1 VNSLHAARLLRIAFS
16 VVFGVIAF
24 RAAADTPAPPAPR
37 ELTAANVAGVVDPPM
52 AEWIENHKGP
62 GAVVVV
68 VKRDALVFAKG
79 YGFADIEAK
88 KPFTADTTL
97 VRPGSISKLFTGI
110 AVMQL
115 VDAGKLD
122 LDSDVNGYIDFTIP
136 TPAGGVPVTLRR
148 LLTHRAGFEE
158 HIKGL
163 FARGGEPEPLGRW
176 LAKGLPPRLFP
187 NGDVEAYSN
196 YGFALAGYIVER
208 VSGEPFPAYMQRH
221 ILDPLG
227 MSHSTFRQPLPD
239 DLAPLMAKGYRRSD
253 TPPLAHFETIVAPAG
268 GLSVTGTDMGRF
280 IRALMNGGELD
291 GARILSRARL
301 DEMMAPASATPAGYL
316 GLAFFG
322 SKVADRDA
330 IGHDGGTM
338 TFFSDLMIFPAQGI
352 GVFVSR
358 DGIGDIT
365 APRQIPE
372 PAVAI
377 ARRFLSRA
385 SAPDTTAFPDNPD
398 IAGVYQTSRRAE
410 STFVRLT
417 ALLSQ
422 LFVVKIDGA
431 GDARLFAAALPFG
444 TSATLKR
451 VAGNLYLTPANVHL
465 AFVNDGSESYLAQPR
480 LRFQRVPKA
489 LDARWIVPAFAAST
503 AVVLLTLLAWPVAAL
518 WRRRRKRQWS
528 EDRGDRRL
536 HLAVRLVLLVDAA
549 AIAVAA
555 GLFAMSFVDLS
566 IFNDPLDP
574 LICVLYALAWL
585 GVFGAILTLWAAIR
599 FWRNGVGDRWS
610 RVHHSLI
617 AASSIMI
624 AWFFLTF
631 HIAGTTLTY

>member
-1 VNSLHAARLLRIAFS
+1 MNSLRLLRIALS
-16 VVFGVIAF
+16 VVFGMTAF
-24 RAAADTPAPPAPR
+24 RAAADTPAPAPR
-37 ELTAANVAGVVDPPM
+37 ELTAAGVAGVVDPLM
-52 AEWIENHKGP
+52 AEWIDTHKGP

-68 VKRDALVFAKG
+68 VKRDAQVFAKG
-79 YGFADIEAK
+79 YGFADIDAK

-122 LDSDVNGYIDFTIP
+122 LDSDVNNYIDFPIP
-136 TPAGGVPVTLRR
+136 TPEGGVPVTLRH

-163 FARGGEPEPLGRW
+163 FSRGGEPEPLGRW
-176 LAKGLPPRLFP
+176 LAKGLPQRLFP
-187 NGDVEAYSN
+187 KGDVEAYSN

-208 VSGEPFPAYMQRH
+208 VSGEPFAAYIQRH

-253 TPPLAHFETIVAPAG
+253 SPLGFFETIVAPAG
-268 GLSVTGTDMGRF
+268 GLSATGTDMGRF
-280 IRALMNGGELD
+280 VRALMNGGELD
-291 GARILSRARL
+291 GVRILSRARL

-322 SKVADRDA
+322 RKVADRDT
-330 IGHDGGTM
+330 IGHDGETM
-338 TFFSDLMIFPAQGI
+338 TFFSELKIFPAQGI

-358 DGIGDIT
+358 DGIGELT
-365 APRQIPE
+365 AARQIPQ
-372 PAVAI
+372 PTAAI
-377 ARRFLSRA
+377 ARRFLPRA
-385 SAPDTTAFPDNPD
+385 TAPDPTAFPDNAD
-398 IAGVYQTSRRAE
+398 MAGIYQTSRRAE
-410 STFVRLT
+410 STLSRLN

-422 LFVVKIDGA
+422 FVIKIDGA
-431 GDARLFAAALPFG
+431 GDARWFAATWPFG
-444 TSATLKR
+444 TGGALKR
-451 VAGNLYLTPANVHL
+451 IERNLYLTPDNGHIG
-465 AFVNDGSESYLAQPR
+465 FVGDGQKSYLAQPAFR
-480 LRFQRVPKA
+480 WQRVPWSV
-489 LDARWIVPAFAAST
+489 DARWIVPAVAAST
-503 AVVLLTLLAWPVAAL
+503 AVIVLTLLAWPVAAL
-518 WRRRRKRQWS
+518 WRRRRKQRWS
-528 EDRGDRRL
+528 EASGDRRIY
-536 HLAVRLVLLVDAA
+536 LAVRLVLLVDAA
-549 AIAVAA
+549 AVAA
-555 GLFAMSFVDLS
+555 GLFAMSFVDLTV
-566 IFNDPLDP
+566 FNDPLDP

-599 FWRNGVGDRWS
+599 FWRNGVGGRWS

-624 AWFFLTF
+624 AWFFLNF